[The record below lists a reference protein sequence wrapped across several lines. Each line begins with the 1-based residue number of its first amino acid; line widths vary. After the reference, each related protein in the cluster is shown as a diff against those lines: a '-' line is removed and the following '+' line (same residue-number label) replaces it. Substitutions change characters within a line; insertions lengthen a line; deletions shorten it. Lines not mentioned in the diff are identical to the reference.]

1 MLHKF
6 EFNLMFKK
14 FSYSYFVIEVY
25 FHFFLFTLKEE
36 LITPFQTLRDVLG
49 LELTVWVHL
58 DQIVTATLIMMGMV
72 MAPM

>member
-1 MLHKF
+1 ML
-6 EFNLMFKK
+6 KK

-25 FHFFLFTLKEE
+25 FHFFTLKEE
-36 LITPFQTLRDVLG
+36 LITPFQPLRDVLG

-58 DQIVTATLIMMGMV
+58 GQIVMATLIMMGMV